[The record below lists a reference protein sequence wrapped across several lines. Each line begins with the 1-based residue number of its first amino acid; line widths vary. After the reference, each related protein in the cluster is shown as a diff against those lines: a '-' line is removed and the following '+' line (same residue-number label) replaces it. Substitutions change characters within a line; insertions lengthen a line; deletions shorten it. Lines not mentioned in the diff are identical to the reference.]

1 MAGSMSGG
9 NMQKVILSREMEVAP
24 EILIAAQPTRGV
36 DIGAIEYIHSQLLK
50 LRDEGKA
57 ILLVSAEL
65 SEIFALSDRMIV
77 LYEGEVAGEFYPSK
91 TTETEIGLY
100 MTGAQNM
107 YREVERCHE
116 N

>member
-1 MAGSMSGG
+1 
-9 NMQKVILSREMEVAP
+9 
-24 EILIAAQPTRGV
+24 
-36 DIGAIEYIHSQLLK
+36 
-50 LRDEGKA
+50 
-57 ILLVSAEL
+57 
-65 SEIFALSDRMIV
+65 MIV